1 MNFFISTWFERAN
14 PLLFRLLGAESA
26 EKQHRTVDELVSIVR
41 KEIEPLL
48 EDANP
53 YFGGRKEMTVAE
65 VC

>member
-1 MNFFISTWFERAN
+1 MNFFICTWFERAN
-14 PLLFRLLGAESA
+14 PLLFQMIGADSA
-26 EKQHRTVDELVSIVR
+26 EKQQRKVDELVSIVN

-53 YFGGRKEMTVAE
+53 YFGGRKEVTLAE